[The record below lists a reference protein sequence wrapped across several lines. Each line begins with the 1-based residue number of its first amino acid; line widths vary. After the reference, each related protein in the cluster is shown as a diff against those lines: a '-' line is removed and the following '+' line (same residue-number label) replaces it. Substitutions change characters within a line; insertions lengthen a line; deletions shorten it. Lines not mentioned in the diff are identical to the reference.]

1 MPLVASLAWL
11 GMARLGVVAVGAGC
25 GGADRGEGVG
35 EMKFDSSTTK
45 PVFKEATKETP
56 AVNPLPYA
64 LLPAVLAISA
74 ILVVFIAVGLLAWA
88 LGWSVRVPLGA
99 AGGVALGLF
108 IYAALNI
115 DLVPYTIEKIVN
127 HDLDGDGYVG
137 EPPVPADDWKI
148 TLENERGN
156 QQIHLIFPTEELRH
170 KARLIAVLMAN
181 GTPFSEGALTGAN
194 RPLSRSEFNTMRDLL
209 MLRGLMKWK
218 DAEIHTLGVELTP
231 PGRSTFRKL
240 AAGDFTTTPRIH
252 TLRAPEYAM
261 PERVGEGGDH
271 V

>member
-1 MPLVASLAWL
+1 V
-11 GMARLGVVAVGAGC
+11 
-25 GGADRGEGVG
+25 
-35 EMKFDSSTTK
+35 KFDSSTTK
-45 PVFKEATKETP
+45 PVAFKKAKKKTP
-56 AVNPLPYA
+56 ILTPYSFFGAAACGVVGAV
-64 LLPAVLAISA
+64 AV
-74 ILVVFIAVGLLAWA
+74 FFFVGLIAIADGLP
-88 LGWSVRVPLGA
+88 VRVPLKA
-99 AGGVALGLF
+99 AGIVGLF
-108 IYAALNI
+108 VYGATQLILP
-115 DLVPYTIEKIVN
+115 LVLYETETITG
-127 HDLDGDGYVG
+127 HDLDGDGHVG